1 MLESVAILALLAL
14 IAPIG
19 VRVLGSRAS
28 IPIAAVSLSLAGWFA
43 TRIPTLLDRGTI
55 SQNFEWV
62 PSLGVNLSFT
72 LDGLSAMFAVLICG
86 IGGLVLL
93 YTGSYLMDSPGLGRF
108 YTTLIAFM
116 TAMLGL
122 VLADNMLVMF
132 VFWELTSITS
142 FLLIGFDF
150 HRPNARRCAWQS
162 LIVTGLGGLALLAGV
177 ILLAI
182 ASGGPASPEFSL
194 AALDRDS
201 IQSSSL
207 LTPAIIL
214 ILVGCFSKSAIVP
227 FHFWLPNAM
236 EAPSPVSALLH
247 SSTMVKAGVYLI
259 ARLHPTLSGHELWEP
274 VLTTFGTATMLLG
287 AFLASRSIEFKKILA
302 YSTVSSLGI
311 LVMLIGLGAYYAAAT
326 YLIAHALFKACL
338 FLLAGSAVHAAGT
351 KNTEAVGHLG
361 RHMPIT
367 RVSAILGGLSLA
379 GVLPFLG
386 FAGKE
391 LLLKATLG
399 HSQLSLFLAAATG
412 LAAVLTVFAAFQVC
426 FKPFFMAATVSDVAE
441 DAHPHECDWQQW
453 IGPLLLGSLGL
464 VFGLFPA
471 LGITPLVGLVGT
483 SVSGSAIDEV
493 LKLKLTDLVWPITP
507 ALLISIGAVLF
518 GGLLFLRRHQY
529 RSVVAASKAVDRVGP
544 ERTYDGSIAATM
556 RFANILTQ
564 LLQNGSLRIYVRT
577 VVLTTTALVALS
589 ILRLDSV
596 AELLPEFSALT
607 VLDAMLVLTIVTSAV
622 SATLIRSRLGAIA
635 ALSGIGFA
643 LAIYFILQGA
653 PDVSG
658 TQFAVETLIVV
669 LFVLVTHRLPRFA
682 QYTRTLSRSIDIVI
696 ALGLGS
702 VVTVL
707 ALIALGVAVPE
718 PISAY
723 QAANSVTQ
731 AYGRNVVNV
740 ILVDYRAID
749 TLGEIFVL
757 AVASI
762 GVYTLLTMRPYRA
775 PEGSK

>member
-1 MLESVAILALLAL
+1 MLESIAILALLAVA
-14 IAPIG
+14 APLS
-19 VRVLGSRAS
+19 VRVLGVRSGL
-28 IPIAAVSLSLAGWFA
+28 PLAAVSIGLAGWFVS
-43 TRIPTLLDRGTI
+43 RLPTVFDSGPIR
-55 SQNFEWV
+55 QNIEWV
-62 PSLGVNLSFT
+62 PSLGVELGFT

-93 YTGSYLMDSPGLGRF
+93 YSGSYLRDSPGLGRF
-108 YTTLIAFM
+108 YVTLITFM
-116 TAMLGL
+116 AAMLGL

-182 ASGGPASPEFSL
+182 ASGGADGLDFSIG
-194 AALDRDS
+194 ALNSER
-201 IQSSSL
+201 ILSSSL
-207 LTPAIIL
+207 ATPAIVL
-214 ILVGCFSKSAIVP
+214 ILLGCFSKSAIIP

-247 SSTMVKAGVYLI
+247 SSTMVKAGVYLL
-259 ARLHPTLSGHELWEP
+259 ARLNPALNESVLWEYS
-274 VLTTFGTATMLLG
+274 LTFLGAATMLLG
-287 AFLASRSIEFKKILA
+287 AFLASRSVEFKKILA

-311 LVMLIGLGAYYAAAT
+311 LVMLIGLNAYIAAAT

-338 FLLAGSAVHAAGT
+338 FLVAGSAIHAAGT
-351 KNTEAVGHLG
+351 KDTEAAGYLG
-361 RHMPIT
+361 RAMPIT
-367 RVSAILGGLSLA
+367 RVSAVLGGLSLA
-379 GVLPFLG
+379 GVVPFLG

-391 LLLKATLG
+391 LLLKATLE
-399 HSQLSLFLAAATG
+399 HTQFSLLLVAMTAIAA
-412 LAAVLTVFAAFQVC
+412 LLTVFAAFQVSI
-426 FKPFFMAATVSDVAE
+426 KPFFMAPQGEIND
-441 DAHPHECDWQQW
+441 PHECDWAQW
-453 IGPLLLGSLGL
+453 IGPLILGSLGV
-464 VFGLFPA
+464 VFGLFPV
-471 LGITPLVGLVGT
+471 LGITPIVGSVAEAMSGEPSGT
-483 SVSGSAIDEV
+483 PI
-493 LKLKLTDLVWPITP
+493 KLSPIDLVWPLTTALVISVGAVFFG
-507 ALLISIGAVLF
+507 ALLFA
-518 GGLLFLRRHQY
+518 RRRQY
-529 RSVVAASKAVDRVGP
+529 RSLIAFSAYADRFGP
-544 ERTYDGSIAATM
+544 ERTYDGSIGTTL
-556 RFANILTQ
+556 RFAAILTR

-577 VVLTTTALVALS
+577 VVLTTTVLVALS
-589 ILRLDSV
+589 LLRL
-596 AELLPEFSALT
+596 EHITALFPDFGKMT
-607 VLDAMLVLTIVTSAV
+607 PLDAMLALTIVSSAV

-643 LAIYFILQGA
+643 LAIYFVLQGA

-682 QYTRTLSRSIDIVI
+682 RYTGTLSRSIDIVI
-696 ALGLGS
+696 ALGLGA

-707 ALIALGVAVPE
+707 ALIAVGITVPD

-723 QAANSVTQ
+723 HAANSVPK
-731 AYGRNVVNV
+731 AYGRNVINV

-762 GVYTLLTMRPYRA
+762 GVFTLLTIRPFRRA
-775 PEGSK
+775 EGSA